1 MRPGQ
6 TPGLF
11 LQKKTDSMK
20 ELPLKEETPKSAIQ
34 LLPDHLGEYAETY
47 IRLAGLKATQKAT
60 TITSVTLTVVLL
72 STSFMFVLLFLGL
85 GLSTW
90 IGESLQ
96 NAKAGYFFVSGFYF
110 LCTIL
115 FFAIRK
121 KVILPL
127 VRTYMIRKIY
137 E

>member
-1 MRPGQ
+1 
-6 TPGLF
+6 
-11 LQKKTDSMK
+11 MK
-20 ELPLKEETPKSAIQ
+20 ELPLKEEKSGSVIQ
-34 LLPDHLGEYAETY
+34 LLPQHLGEYAETY
-47 IRLAGLKATQKAT
+47 VRLAGLKATQKAA
-60 TITSVTLTVVLL
+60 TIASVTLTVALL
-72 STSFMFVLLFLGL
+72 SASSMFILLFLGL

-96 NAKAGYFFVSGFYF
+96 NAKWGYFIVSGFYF

-115 FFAIRK
+115 FFFIRK
-121 KVILPL
+121 KVILPM